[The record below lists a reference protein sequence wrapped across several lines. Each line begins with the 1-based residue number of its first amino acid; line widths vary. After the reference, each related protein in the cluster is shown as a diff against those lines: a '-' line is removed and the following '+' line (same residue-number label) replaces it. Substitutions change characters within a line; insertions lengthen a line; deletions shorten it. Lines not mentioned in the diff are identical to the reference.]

1 MIITQ
6 YLLFCGSHD
15 HYIVSIELQF
25 VVPASPQPP
34 QPPQPSPQSQPPTL
48 PAPPPAPPPPAP
60 PPEEGAYLHEVGATG
75 AGAGEYEFYRVQYK
89 IYREHYIVR

>member
-25 VVPASPQPP
+25 VVPASPPP
-34 QPPQPSPQSQPPTL
+34 PPTL
-48 PAPPPAPPPPAP
+48 PAPPTPPPPAP
-60 PPEEGAYLHEVGATG
+60 PPSAPPPEAGASLHEVGATG
-75 AGAGEYEFYRVQYK
+75 AGAGEYVL
-89 IYREHYIVR
+89 